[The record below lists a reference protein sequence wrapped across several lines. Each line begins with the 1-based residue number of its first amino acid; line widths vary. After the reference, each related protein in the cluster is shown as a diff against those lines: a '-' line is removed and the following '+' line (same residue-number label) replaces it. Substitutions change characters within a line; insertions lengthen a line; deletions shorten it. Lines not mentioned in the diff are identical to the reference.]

1 MDENH
6 ILLLEGVE
14 EHIEYI
20 HYFESVLNI
29 LLLPSHVEY
38 NQYSIDLITEVI
50 FLLKYDDLEEN
61 DLQ

>member
-29 LLLPSHVEY
+29 TTLNSPYHLFIPNAIINKEANPLSVS
-38 NQYSIDLITEVI
+38 QIGVI
-50 FLLKYDDLEEN
+50 
-61 DLQ
+61 

>member
-38 NQYSIDLITEVI
+38 NQYSIDLIIEVI
-50 FLLKYDDLEEN
+50 FLLNYDDLEEN